1 MRSLDILL
9 DLLLPGVLR
18 LMGCCLHHGL
28 LVLFVHLLL
37 LPHCELLADL
47 LQDFEDDV
55 QGIKIL
61 VLQRAFLF
69 YVGSPRLL
77 DVSRGP
83 ELEKLQSESLELHL
97 AILVLGRLLEQ
108 C

>member
-1 MRSLDILL
+1 M
-9 DLLLPGVLR
+9 
-18 LMGCCLHHGL
+18 
-28 LVLFVHLLL
+28 
-37 LPHCELLADL
+37 
-47 LQDFEDDV
+47 

-61 VLQRAFLF
+61 VLQRALLF
-69 YVGSPRLL
+69 YVSSPRLL
-77 DVSRGP
+77 DVGRGP